1 MIREGFEESLS
12 GSLVISPSPRGGSI
26 KVERARA
33 LRVSPGH
40 GMMPESR
47 FWTHFIG
54 SNRALLL
61 KEEVGLDGT
70 VFLHS
75 IPQFLQKGAVVLP
88 GKAMSH
94 LLIPGQSGA
103 GFWGE

>member
-1 MIREGFEESLS
+1 MKQNPGGAWSQLLFPGASLGKEDGRLKVISEGFDESLS
-12 GSLVISPSPRGGSI
+12 SPLVISPSPRGGSV
-26 KVERARA
+26 KVERARV

-61 KEEVGLDGT
+61 KEEVVEMG
-70 VFLHS
+70 
-75 IPQFLQKGAVVLP
+75 
-88 GKAMSH
+88 
-94 LLIPGQSGA
+94 
-103 GFWGE
+103 